1 MKSGKTTAVVLKKG
15 RTEIRL
21 DLAELRKVLL
31 YLRALQHEAR
41 RTIIG
46 LLEREE
52 KLNVTDLF
60 IRLRSEQS
68 VVSQHLTYLRKA
80 RSVSTHRQG
89 KYIYYSLNP
98 EGLAKIARFVDE
110 LCPPAAPSAAS
121 TTEPLTDHLLPPLD
135 RLDTVFGIYRALAHP
150 LRLRIL
156 EFLDKNK
163 KPHVNKIYNALK
175 IEQSITSQHLRVLR
189 ESGLVEFEREGK
201 LVHYGIAYPRAKEVV
216 QKAAAF
222 LKS

>member
-1 MKSGKTTAVVLKKG
+1 MKSGKTTVVVLKKG

-21 DLAELRKVLL
+21 DLAELRKVLVF
-31 YLRALQHEAR
+31 LRALQHEAR

-52 KLNVTDLF
+52 RLNVTDIF

-80 RSVSTHRQG
+80 RSVNTHRQG
-89 KYIYYSLNP
+89 KYIFYSLNP
-98 EGLAKIARFVDE
+98 EGLAKIARFVDD
-110 LCPPAAPSAAS
+110 LCPPTTAPADA
-121 TTEPLTDHLLPPLD
+121 DKLPPLD
-135 RLDTVFGIYRALAHP
+135 RLDKVFGIYRALAHP

-163 KPHVNKIYNALK
+163 SVNVNKIYNSLK

-201 LVHYGIAYPRAKEVV
+201 LVHYAIAYARTKEVA
-216 QKAAAF
+216 QKASAF
-222 LKS
+222 LKN